1 MKNTMAE
8 DKIVADQTIA
18 TKVIEKLREDIINNR
33 FETGSRITIK
43 EISERYGVSP
53 MPVREAFRT
62 LEGEHFLEINPY
74 KGATVLRIDEQFV
87 RDVYG
92 ILRALECLL
101 YETALDEI
109 DEEIIQKLRCINEQI
124 RVIAELPYG
133 AAEYIDLNTR
143 FHNTIME
150 HSKNQKALE
159 MYTHYHEIISTIRKK
174 YTPVPERIRIGIEQ
188 HEKLIDALEK
198 KDALLV
204 KMAVD
209 EHIKSA
215 LENFMTQFNHGK

>member
-1 MKNTMAE
+1 MAE

-18 TKVIEKLREDIINNR
+18 TVIEKLREDIINNR

>member
-1 MKNTMAE
+1 MAE

-101 YETALDEI
+101 YETALMKSTR
-109 DEEIIQKLRCINEQI
+109 KLFRNC
-124 RVIAELPYG
+124 
-133 AAEYIDLNTR
+133 AASMNR
-143 FHNTIME
+143 
-150 HSKNQKALE
+150 S
-159 MYTHYHEIISTIRKK
+159 
-174 YTPVPERIRIGIEQ
+174 G
-188 HEKLIDALEK
+188 
-198 KDALLV
+198 
-204 KMAVD
+204 
-209 EHIKSA
+209 
-215 LENFMTQFNHGK
+215 

>member
-1 MKNTMAE
+1 MAE

-133 AAEYIDLNTR
+133 AAEYVDLNTR

-174 YTPVPERIRIGIEQ
+174 YTPERIRIGIEQ

>member
-1 MKNTMAE
+1 MAE

-133 AAEYIDLNTR
+133 AAEYVDLNTR

-159 MYTHYHEIISTIRKK
+159 MYTHYHEIISTSRKK

>member
-1 MKNTMAE
+1 MAE

-101 YETALDEI
+101 YETAFDEI
-109 DEEIIQKLRCINEQI
+109 DEKVIQKLRCINEQI
-124 RVIAELPYG
+124 RVIAELPNG
-133 AAEYIDLNTR
+133 AAEYVDLNSK
-143 FHNTIME
+143 FHDTIME

-174 YTPVPERIRIGIEQ
+174 YTPVPERIRIGVEQ
-188 HEKLIDALEK
+188 HEKLIEALEK
-198 KDALLV
+198 KDDLLV

-209 EHIKSA
+209 VHIKSA
-215 LENFMTQFNHGK
+215 LENFMIQFNHGE

>member
-1 MKNTMAE
+1 MAE

-74 KGATVLRIDEQFV
+74 KGATVLRIDERFV

-133 AAEYIDLNTR
+133 AAEYVDLNTR

>member
-1 MKNTMAE
+1 MAE

-33 FETGSRITIK
+33 FETGSCITIK

-133 AAEYIDLNTR
+133 AAEYVDLNTR

>member
-1 MKNTMAE
+1 
-8 DKIVADQTIA
+8 
-18 TKVIEKLREDIINNR
+18 
-33 FETGSRITIK
+33 
-43 EISERYGVSP
+43 

-133 AAEYIDLNTR
+133 AAEYVDLNTR

>member
-1 MKNTMAE
+1 MAE

-124 RVIAELPYG
+124 RVITELPYG
-133 AAEYIDLNTR
+133 AAEYVDLNTR

>member
-1 MKNTMAE
+1 MAE

-133 AAEYIDLNTR
+133 AAEYVDLNTR

-215 LENFMTQFNHGK
+215 LENVMTQFNHGK

>member
-1 MKNTMAE
+1 MAE

-18 TKVIEKLREDIINNR
+18 TKVIEKLRDDIINNR

-133 AAEYIDLNTR
+133 AAEYVDLNTR

>member
-1 MKNTMAE
+1 MAE

-133 AAEYIDLNTR
+133 AAEYVDLNTR

-174 YTPVPERIRIGIEQ
+174 YTPVPERIRIGFSSR
-188 HEKLIDALEK
+188 AN
-198 KDALLV
+198 V
-204 KMAVD
+204 
-209 EHIKSA
+209 SA
-215 LENFMTQFNHGK
+215 S

>member
-133 AAEYIDLNTR
+133 AAEYVDLNTR

>member
-133 AAEYIDLNTR
+133 AAEYVDLNTR

-204 KMAVD
+204 KMAVV
-209 EHIKSA
+209 EHIISA

>member
-1 MKNTMAE
+1 MAE

-109 DEEIIQKLRCINEQI
+109 DEVIIQKLRCINEQI

-133 AAEYIDLNTR
+133 AAEYVDLNTR

>member
-1 MKNTMAE
+1 MAE

-133 AAEYIDLNTR
+133 AAEYVDLNTR

-174 YTPVPERIRIGIEQ
+174 YTPVPARIRIGIEQ

>member
-1 MKNTMAE
+1 MAE

-133 AAEYIDLNTR
+133 AAEYVDLNTR

-174 YTPVPERIRIGIEQ
+174 YTPVPERIRTGIEQ

>member
-1 MKNTMAE
+1 MAE

-53 MPVREAFRT
+53 IPVREAFRT

-133 AAEYIDLNTR
+133 AAEYVDLNTR

>member
-1 MKNTMAE
+1 MAE

-33 FETGSRITIK
+33 YETGSRITIK

-133 AAEYIDLNTR
+133 AAEYVDLNTR

>member
-1 MKNTMAE
+1 MAE

-124 RVIAELPYG
+124 RVIAELPCG
-133 AAEYIDLNTR
+133 AAEYVDLNTR

>member
-1 MKNTMAE
+1 MAE

-62 LEGEHFLEINPY
+62 LEGEHFLEINSY

-133 AAEYIDLNTR
+133 AAEYVDLNTR

>member
-1 MKNTMAE
+1 MAE

-101 YETALDEI
+101 YETELDEI

-133 AAEYIDLNTR
+133 AAEYVDLNTR

>member
-1 MKNTMAE
+1 MAE

-101 YETALDEI
+101 YDTALDEI

-133 AAEYIDLNTR
+133 AAEYVDLNTR

-215 LENFMTQFNHGK
+215 LENFMT

>member
-1 MKNTMAE
+1 MAE

-133 AAEYIDLNTR
+133 AAEYVDLNTR

>member
-1 MKNTMAE
+1 MAE

-92 ILRALECLL
+92 IL
-101 YETALDEI
+101 
-109 DEEIIQKLRCINEQI
+109 QKLRCINEQI

-133 AAEYIDLNTR
+133 AAEYVDLNTR

>member
-124 RVIAELPYG
+124 RVITELPYG
-133 AAEYIDLNTR
+133 AAEYVDLNTR

>member
-1 MKNTMAE
+1 MKNIMAE
-8 DKIVADQTIA
+8 DKIVADKTIA

-62 LEGEHFLEINPY
+62 LEGEHLLEINPY

-109 DEEIIQKLRCINEQI
+109 DQGVIQKLRCINEQI
-124 RVIAELPYG
+124 RAIAKLPYG
-133 AAEYIDLNTR
+133 AAEYVDLNTK

-174 YTPVPERIRIGIEQ
+174 YTPVPERIRTGIEQ
-188 HEKLIDALEK
+188 HEKLIEALEK
-198 KDALLV
+198 KDVLLV

-215 LENFMTQFNHGK
+215 LENFMTQFNQGK

>member
-124 RVIAELPYG
+124 RVLAELPYG
-133 AAEYIDLNTR
+133 AAEYVDLNTR

>member
-1 MKNTMAE
+1 MAE

>member
-1 MKNTMAE
+1 MAE

-92 ILRALECLL
+92 ILCALECLL

-133 AAEYIDLNTR
+133 AAEYVDLNTR

>member
-1 MKNTMAE
+1 MSE

-33 FETGSRITIK
+33 FETGSCITIK

-133 AAEYIDLNTR
+133 AAEYVDLNTR

>member
-133 AAEYIDLNTR
+133 AAEYVDLNTR

-204 KMAVD
+204 KKAVD

>member
-1 MKNTMAE
+1 MAE
-8 DKIVADQTIA
+8 DKMVADQTIA

-133 AAEYIDLNTR
+133 AAEYVDLNTR

>member
-1 MKNTMAE
+1 MAE

-133 AAEYIDLNTR
+133 AAEYVDLNTW

>member
-1 MKNTMAE
+1 MAE

-133 AAEYIDLNTR
+133 AAEYVDLNTR

-215 LENFMTQFNHGK
+215 LENFMTQFNNGK

>member
-1 MKNTMAE
+1 MAE

-53 MPVREAFRT
+53 MPVRVAFRT

-133 AAEYIDLNTR
+133 AAEYVDLNTR

>member
-8 DKIVADQTIA
+8 DKIVVDKTIA

-62 LEGEHFLEINPY
+62 LEGEHLLEINPY

-92 ILRALECLL
+92 VLRALECLL

-109 DEEIIQKLRCINEQI
+109 DQGVIQKLRCINEQI
-124 RVIAELPYG
+124 RAIVDLPYG
-133 AAEYIDLNTR
+133 AAEYVDLNTK
-143 FHNTIME
+143 FHSTIME

-174 YTPVPERIRIGIEQ
+174 YTPVPERIRTGIEQ
-188 HEKLIDALEK
+188 HEKLIEALEK
-198 KDALLV
+198 KDVLLV
-204 KMAVD
+204 KTAVD
-209 EHIKSA
+209 EHIKSE
-215 LENFMTQFNHGK
+215 LKNFMTQFNQGK

>member
-133 AAEYIDLNTR
+133 AAEYVDLNTR

-198 KDALLV
+198 KDPLLV